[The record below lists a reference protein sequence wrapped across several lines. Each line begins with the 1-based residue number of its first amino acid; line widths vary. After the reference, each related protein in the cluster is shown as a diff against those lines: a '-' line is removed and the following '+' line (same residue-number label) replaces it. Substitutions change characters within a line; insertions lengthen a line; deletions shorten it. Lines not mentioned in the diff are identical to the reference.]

1 MKTALVGDWLVLGST
16 NFTTSSRSNHE
27 LSVLLWLDADSKRHY
42 NKLYEELMSMGEP
55 LTNDIIANAEAD
67 AERKRREKEEEK
79 KRSGQKKASSKS
91 SASSSKH

>member
-42 NKLYEELMSMGEP
+42 CKLYEELMSMGEP

-67 AERKRREKEEEK
+67 AERKREEKEEEK
-79 KRSGQKKASSKS
+79 KRKARSRS

>member
-42 NKLYEELMSMGEP
+42 NKLYGELMAAGEP
-55 LTNDIIANAEAD
+55 LTDDIIAIAEAD
-67 AERKRREKEEEK
+67 AERKREEKEEEK
-79 KRSGQKKASSKS
+79 KRKAQSRS

>member
-1 MKTALVGDWLVLGST
+1 MKTALAGDWLVLGST

-42 NKLYEELMSMGEP
+42 HKLYEELMSMGEP

-67 AERKRREKEEEK
+67 AERKREEKEEEK
-79 KRSGQKKASSKS
+79 KRKARSRS